1 MTQEF
6 KKSSDTNS
14 ELRQFPT
21 YQESEVGISDAQ
33 LRHHQLLDEL
43 GAGGDGGADGEEEH
57 GRLDRQRRQRRR
69 QRQKRFQEKALHHR
83 GQGIKVFRRQ
93 NRFSL
98 KIKDEA
104 KKNLFRSP
112 TSFQFLAKKV
122 RCILSKKN

>member
-14 ELRQFPT
+14 ELRQFLT

-69 QRQKRFQEKALHHR
+69 QRQKRFQEKALHC
-83 GQGIKVFRRQ
+83 GPGIKVFRR
-93 NRFSL
+93 
-98 KIKDEA
+98 
-104 KKNLFRSP
+104 
-112 TSFQFLAKKV
+112 
-122 RCILSKKN
+122 

>member
-1 MTQEF
+1 MILEGKSDAALTRKKKKRNGNFPVTQEF

-43 GAGGDGGADGEEEH
+43 GAGGDGGADGEQEH

-69 QRQKRFQEKALHHR
+69 QRQKRFQEKALHC
-83 GQGIKVFRRQ
+83 GPGIKVFRR
-93 NRFSL
+93 
-98 KIKDEA
+98 
-104 KKNLFRSP
+104 
-112 TSFQFLAKKV
+112 
-122 RCILSKKN
+122 